1 MNFKLRDIYIQKWH
15 EELNRSSDTN
25 MYKYVR
31 TTFRQSNY
39 INILPTQN
47 CKSLLSFLT
56 RNHRLPIELG
66 RWQNIPYNERKCTS
80 CNTLGDEYH
89 YLMECKELTSLR
101 KQYISKYYQSHPN
114 FVKFIELLNSQQ
126 HDVLLNLSIFIN
138 KIIKKLH
145 YCVFHP
151 DLSSNFCRYFLYFS
165 ADLIHTFTNF
175 LNILDELCVKISLKS
190 DNRQKSCP

>member
-1 MNFKLRDIYIQKWH
+1 MYQLLHTIHQRNPSGIPWISCVKNILCDAGFSGIWQTQSYPNSRWLKKAMNFKLRDIYIQKWH

-25 MYKYVR
+25 LYKYVR
-31 TTFRQSNY
+31 TTFSQSNY

-101 KQYISKYYQSHPN
+101 KKYIPKYYQSHPN

-126 HDVLLNLSIFIN
+126 YDVLLNLSIFIN
-138 KIIKKLH
+138 KIIKTLH
-145 YCVFHP
+145 
-151 DLSSNFCRYFLYFS
+151 
-165 ADLIHTFTNF
+165 
-175 LNILDELCVKISLKS
+175 
-190 DNRQKSCP
+190 